1 MQKRWHGGFLLL
13 FWLGRGF
20 AECDPMELKRLFC
33 AIIMGQEVVQVL
45 FTKDSVKNAFYMTFL
60 YKKIRKGQQK

>member
-1 MQKRWHGGFLLL
+1 MGVFCCCFGWSG
-13 FWLGRGF
+13 GF

-45 FTKDSVKNAFYMTFL
+45 FTKDSMKNAFYMTFL